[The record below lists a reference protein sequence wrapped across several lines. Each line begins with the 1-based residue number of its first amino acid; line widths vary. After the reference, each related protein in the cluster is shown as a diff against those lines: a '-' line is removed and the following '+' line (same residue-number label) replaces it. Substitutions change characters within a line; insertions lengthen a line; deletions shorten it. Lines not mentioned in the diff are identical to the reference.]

1 MLFLL
6 FVNDLPDTVSSSR
19 AACYADDTKVLRTI
33 NSATD
38 CAALQADLNSLV
50 DWSESSGLLF
60 NKKKCKCQRIARKKS
75 PQAFQ
80 YSINGA
86 VLETCESEKDLGVWV
101 SSDLSWDKQIYE
113 QCTKANKL
121 LGFVRRAS
129 KSIQSMKTRRTLFL
143 SIVRGQL
150 GYASQVWSPQAVG
163 LLKQVEAVQRRATKY
178 ILRLPF
184 RCDVPYKT
192 RLLMTNLIPLS
203 FWHEYLDIVFFYKA
217 VNNLIYVNSDALPVA
232 RQPVRITRYS
242 SNSSV
247 TYIPKKCRTLSY
259 QRSFF
264 VRCARIWNVLPE
276 SLKEHNQTPLA
287 FKRSLL
293 KYYTNAVDIFD
304 QEDIRTW
311 RTICPKCNTAKTL
324 TRPPHCC
331 F

>member
-1 MLFLL
+1 MRGSSVEGGKQVIGHVLL
-6 FVNDLPDTVSSSR
+6 HNVSGHSFSPQFCDTVQHIQSSSSEGPEE
-19 AACYADDTKVLRTI
+19 V
-33 NSATD
+33 NSAL
-38 CAALQADLNSLV
+38 AEPEDLDEDEPIQV
-50 DWSESSGLLF
+50 D
-60 NKKKCKCQRIARKKS
+60 
-75 PQAFQ
+75 
-80 YSINGA
+80 
-86 VLETCESEKDLGVWV
+86 
-101 SSDLSWDKQIYE
+101 
-113 QCTKANKL
+113 
-121 LGFVRRAS
+121 
-129 KSIQSMKTRRTLFL
+129 
-143 SIVRGQL
+143 GQ
-150 GYASQVWSPQAVG
+150 QAVG
-163 LLKQVEAVQRRATKY
+163 LLKQVEAVQQRATKY

-203 FWHEYLDIVFFYKA
+203 FLHKYLDIFFYKA

-276 SLKEHNQTPLA
+276 SLKEHNQTSLA

-331 F
+331 FKAPFTKL

>member
-1 MLFLL
+1 MSD
-6 FVNDLPDTVSSSR
+6 NGS
-19 AACYADDTKVLRTI
+19 
-33 NSATD
+33 
-38 CAALQADLNSLV
+38 
-50 DWSESSGLLF
+50 
-60 NKKKCKCQRIARKKS
+60 
-75 PQAFQ
+75 Q
-80 YSINGA
+80 YSNTRNLFDSTHEFKQFAEHWGFCH
-86 VLETCESEKDLGVWV
+86 TM
-101 SSDLSWDKQIYE
+101 SS
-113 QCTKANKL
+113 
-121 LGFVRRAS
+121 
-129 KSIQSMKTRRTLFL
+129 
-143 SIVRGQL
+143 
-150 GYASQVWSPQAVG
+150 
-163 LLKQVEAVQRRATKY
+163 
-178 ILRLPF
+178 
-184 RCDVPYKT
+184 
-192 RLLMTNLIPLS
+192 
-203 FWHEYLDIVFFYKA
+203 
-217 VNNLIYVNSDALPVA
+217 VNSDALPAA

-276 SLKEHNQTPLA
+276 SFKEHNQTTLA